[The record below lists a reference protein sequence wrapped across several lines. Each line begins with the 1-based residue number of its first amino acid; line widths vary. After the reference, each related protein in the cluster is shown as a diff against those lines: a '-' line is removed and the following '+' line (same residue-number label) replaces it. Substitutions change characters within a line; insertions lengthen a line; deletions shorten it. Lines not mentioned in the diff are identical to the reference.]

1 MYYNIDSETFAIS
14 IFNDGE
20 DVPFQFQPDYPN
32 LDKFDTY
39 EEAETWAK
47 LQIKSFDENEPY
59 APDGKGLPGKP
70 KPTAEEVELLKQQIL
85 SRFNA

>member
-1 MYYNIDSETFAIS
+1 MYYTIDAQTFAIS

-32 LDKFDTY
+32 LDKFDSY

-59 APDGKGLPGKP
+59 APDGKNLPGTP
-70 KPTAEEVELLKQQIL
+70 KPTAEEI
-85 SRFNA
+85 NANLERLRNR